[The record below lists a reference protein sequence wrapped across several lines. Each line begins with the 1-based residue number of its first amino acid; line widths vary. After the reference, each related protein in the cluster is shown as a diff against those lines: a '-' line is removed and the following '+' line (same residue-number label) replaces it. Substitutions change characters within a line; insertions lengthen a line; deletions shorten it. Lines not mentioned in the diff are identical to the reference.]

1 MRQRQNPMSKAWG
14 ATKTIAKPAAAPAL
28 APAPAAARA
37 ESAPVLSR
45 PSKPSREVSIDDLDG
60 SKWTFGELKKGT
72 ADHYFPADYAG
83 GRLVL
88 KLNKLSPGGDDLVRA
103 PFPAGPYKDPAT
115 GALLGDANKWTIQLE
130 LSEAKQR
137 ILQKELID
145 PMEKHAKSR
154 SLEAFPPQTRMR
166 GGKEEVTKPGYTPD
180 DVGKNFESPIKEPK
194 EEKWKPTLRCNVNA
208 NPEEPNRHPNV
219 QVAEFRGTSI
229 SKRQPGSLATL
240 QQPNCVGT
248 WVFAVVRGI
257 WVNRGT
263 GKCGVSLGL
272 EGHLNLSNMSGAPSK
287 EAELDGF
294 QEDDDVAGAPPPA
307 LPAPPPSQWDDEAN
321 AAGNGLGGYDA
332 GGLAAEGVPEDADA

>member
-1 MRQRQNPMSKAWG
+1 MGKDGWG
-14 ATKTIAKPAAAPAL
+14 ATKQIAKRAGGAL
-28 APAPAAARA
+28 AVGAPAPAAEA
-37 ESAPVLSR
+37 APVLSR
-45 PSKPSREVSIDDLDG
+45 PASTKPSREVSIDDLDR

-72 ADHYFPADYAG
+72 ADYYFPADYSG

-88 KLNKLSPGGDDLVRA
+88 KLNKLTPGGGDLVRA
-103 PFPAGPYKDPAT
+103 PFAAGPYKDSAT
-115 GALLGDANKWTIQLE
+115 GALLGDANKWTMQLE
-130 LSEAKQR
+130 LSEAKQQ

-145 PMEKHAKSR
+145 PMIEWAKAHAQV
-154 SLEAFPPQTRMR
+154 AFPPQTRMR
-166 GGKEEVTKPGYTPD
+166 GGKEEVTKPGYSPD
-180 DVGKNFESPIKEPK
+180 DIEKNFESPIKEPK
-194 EEKWKPTLRCNVNA
+194 EERWRPTLRVNVNA
-208 NPEEPNRHPNV
+208 NPDEPNRHPNV
-219 QVAEFRGTSI
+219 QVAEFRDTSI

-240 QQPNCVGT
+240 QQANCVGT

-294 QEDDDVAGAPPPA
+294 QEDEDVAGAPPPA
-307 LPAPPPSQWDDEAN
+307 LPAPPPAQWDDEAA

-332 GGLAAEGVPEDADA
+332 GGLAAEGMPEDADA